1 MKNTPNE
8 EKEETM
14 SNDVNSK
21 ENVPKEEQK
30 PEVELTGEEHQGGVD
45 DASIRNSY
53 LSFYKGI
60 CTLSLIAIPLF
71 YMYARFEYI
80 KTLMILKNYNKD
92 WYDDGFIIDGWFS
105 FILQPDLKSWFEGC
119 ALVDSSPI
127 GMDIIPFIFSFMGV
141 LAIKKIISLLFV
153 IDDRTYS
160 LK

>member
-71 YMYARFEYI
+71 YMYARFEYV
-80 KTLMILKNYNKD
+80 KSLMIIRDYNKS
-92 WYDDGFIIDGWFS
+92 WYDDGFIIDGWFK
-105 FILQPDLKSWFEGC
+105 FILTPDKKTWFEAC
-119 ALVDSSPI
+119 EMLDISPI
-127 GMDIIPFIFSFMGV
+127 GADIIAYILSFMGV
-141 LAIKKIISLLFV
+141 LAIKKIISLLFK
-153 IDDRTYS
+153 IDNRTYS
-160 LK
+160 IK

>member
-30 PEVELTGEEHQGGVD
+30 PEVELTGEEHQSGVYV
-45 DASIRNSY
+45 ASIRNSY

-60 CTLSLIAIPLF
+60 CTLNLIAIPLF

-80 KTLMILKNYNKD
+80 KTLMVLKNYDTD
-92 WYDDGFIIDGWFS
+92 WIDDGLIE
-105 FILQPDLKSWFEGC
+105 LFEQ
-119 ALVDSSPI
+119 LDSSPI